1 MSFYKYP
8 IKFHGD
14 DRGSLAVVDGILPFE
29 IKRVF
34 WIWGSDGHLRGGHRH
49 HKTIQALIAISGAI
63 EVFMNDG
70 KESQTILLDSPT
82 EYLLV
87 QPKDWHT
94 MKFEE
99 KSILLVL
106 SSHSYDLLD
115 YIDTPYEK

>member
-1 MSFYKYP
+1 MAFQKYP
-8 IKFHGD
+8 IQFHGG
-14 DRGSLAVVDGILPFE
+14 DRGSLAVVDGILPFD

-34 WIWGSDGHLRGGHRH
+34 WIWGSDGLLRGGHRH
-49 HKTIQALIAISGAI
+49 HKTVQALVAINGVV

-70 KESQTILLDSPT
+70 KESQTIHLTSPS

-106 SSHSYDLLD
+106 SSHSYDPLD